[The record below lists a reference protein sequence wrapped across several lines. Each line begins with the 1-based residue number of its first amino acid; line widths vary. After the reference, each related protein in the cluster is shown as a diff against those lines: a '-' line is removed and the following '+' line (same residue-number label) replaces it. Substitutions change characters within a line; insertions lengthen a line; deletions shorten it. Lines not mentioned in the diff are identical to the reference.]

1 MTPRRD
7 QRGVVAVVLLLSIL
21 ALGASYY
28 MVSRLEAMSMQAKAF
43 ERQHNAGVLNRAKQA
58 LIGYVAA
65 QASKAY
71 EDNPGALPCPE
82 AAGYYDDPS
91 NEGKTASSCTLPK
104 VGRLPWRTLGLE
116 KLLDYSGE
124 PLWYVVSPGWARTS
138 GNTLINANTIGQLS
152 LDGTS
157 GTDGDTIVALII
169 APGPAMVVT
178 AATGCTAWT
187 QSRPTSG
194 TPDWRNYLE
203 CENATSPADS
213 SFVSTGPSTSFN
225 DQVVKV
231 TKADIM
237 PGIEAAIA
245 NRIEREIAPL
255 VKNVYATSSW
265 SLSSSNP
272 VFPYPAPFAN
282 PGTST
287 YQGSA
292 GTTAG
297 LLPVTSQACSGDPRC
312 SSTFVAWNQG
322 ITPTVQYTGG
332 AADFDNLNCSFI
344 SSTEAL
350 CYAQY
355 KNTGSMTVR
364 MAARARNVA
373 MALRKFDTTQ
383 VTAQSQVF
391 GTWTNATVT
400 SAAGTLNSDGSGT
413 IYVNVSLPYSISN
426 SYFYIV
432 MDIGLLADLLD
443 STNSLTG
450 WYVRNEWYRLTY
462 YAVTSRHT
470 AAVLPTSPACT
481 TGVNCLSVTNVTP
494 SGAQRAILILAGRS
508 INNATRPSA
517 TLGDYLEFGN
527 ASGSYE
533 RQTVSSVVA
542 AGLKRPFNDR
552 IVVVDTN

>member
-1 MTPRRD
+1 MNARRR
-7 QRGVVAVVLLLSIL
+7 QHGAVAVVILLSIL
-21 ALGASYY
+21 AIGASYY
-28 MVSRLEAMSMQAKAF
+28 MVSRLDTMRMQAKSA
-43 ERQHNAGVLNRAKQA
+43 EREHNARVLTRAKQA
-58 LIGYVAA
+58 LVGYVAA
-65 QASKAY
+65 QAAKAY

-82 AAGYYDDPS
+82 AAGYYNDPS

-138 GNTLINANTIGQLS
+138 GNTLINSNSVGQLN

-169 APGPAMVVT
+169 APGPAVVVT
-178 AATGCTAWT
+178 AASGCTAWT
-187 QSRPTSG
+187 QARPTTG

-203 CENATSPADS
+203 CENATSPPDGN
-213 SFVSTGPSTSFN
+213 FVSTGPSTSFN

-245 NRIEREIAPL
+245 NRIQREIAPL
-255 VKNVYATSSW
+255 VKSVYTTNW
-265 SLSSSNP
+265 GLTGTP
-272 VFPYPAPFAN
+272 VFPYAAPFVN
-282 PGTST
+282 PSTSN

-297 LLPVTSQACSGDPRC
+297 LLPVTSQSCSGDPRC
-312 SSTFVAWNQG
+312 STTFVAWNQG
-322 ITPTVQYTGG
+322 IAPTLQYTGG
-332 AADFDNLNCSFI
+332 GADFNNLSCSFL
-344 SSTEAL
+344 SSTSAL
-350 CYAQY
+350 CFAQY
-355 KNTGSMTVR
+355 KNTGVMTVR
-364 MAARARNVA
+364 MALRASNVA
-373 MALRKFDTTQ
+373 MALRQFDTTQ
-383 VTAQSQVF
+383 VTTQAQVF

-400 SAAGTLNSDGSGT
+400 SAVGTLNNDGSGT
-413 IYVNVSLPYSISN
+413 VNVNVSLPYATSN

-432 MDIGLLADLLD
+432 VDIAVLADLLT
-443 STNSLTG
+443 STDSLTG

-462 YAVTSRHT
+462 YAVSSRHT
-470 AAVLPTSPACT
+470 ASVLPTSPACT
-481 TGVNCLSVTNVTP
+481 TGVNCLSVANVTP
-494 SGAQRAILILAGRS
+494 SGAQRAILILAGRG
-508 INNATRPSA
+508 INNVTRPSA
-517 TLGDYLEFGN
+517 TLADYLEFGN
-527 ASGSYE
+527 ATGSYE
-533 RQTVSSVVA
+533 RQTVSTVVA